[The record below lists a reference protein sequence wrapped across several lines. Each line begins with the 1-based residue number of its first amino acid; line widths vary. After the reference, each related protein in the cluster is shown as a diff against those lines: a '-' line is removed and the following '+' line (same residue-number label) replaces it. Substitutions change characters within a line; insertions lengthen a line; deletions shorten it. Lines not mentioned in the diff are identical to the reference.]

1 MLVPKGNDTIVLSH
15 QLSCEDLRVLQVG
28 ICNALENELCLP
40 AKSSEQAQWASVQ
53 LVRLLVASL
62 ASDEQL
68 RRI

>member
-15 QLSCEDLRVLQVG
+15 QLSCEELRVLQVG
-28 ICNALENELCLP
+28 ICKALENELCLP